1 MIEMYI
7 KKVIEGENLSTE
19 EAAYAMDMIMSGEAT
34 SAQIGSYLTAL
45 RMKGETIEE
54 ITGCAKGMREKC
66 VQLIGKGELM
76 DIVGTGGDCTNTFNV
91 STVSAFVVAAAGI
104 RVAKHGNRSVSSKCG
119 SADVLEALGVK
130 LDLTKEQN
138 EKVLEETGMC
148 FMFAPVY
155 HSAMKYVAG
164 PRKELGVRTIFNILG
179 PLANPAYASL
189 QIMGVYS
196 DELVEPMAKVLS
208 NLGVK
213 RAMVVHGSDGV
224 DEVSICGTTKVCE
237 VKNGQLKTYT
247 ISPEELGLSLA
258 KPEDIKGGL
267 ADENKDIALS
277 ILQGKKDAKRDMVL
291 INSAVAIYTATEAR
305 SLKECVDL
313 AREMIDS
320 GKALDKL
327 NAFVAATKAFEQKEV

>member
-1 MIEMYI
+1 MDTYI
-7 KKVIEGENLSTE
+7 KKVIEKKDLTTE
-19 EAAYAMDMIMSGEAT
+19 EAESAMEMIMSGEAT
-34 SAQIGSYLTAL
+34 PAQIGSYLTAL

-66 VQLIGKGELM
+66 VQLKGEGDLM

-91 STVSAFVVAAAGI
+91 STVSSFVVAASGV

-138 EKVLEETGMC
+138 EQVLRKTGMC

-155 HSAMKYVAG
+155 HSAMKYVAA

-179 PLANPAYASL
+179 PLANPAYATL

-196 DELVEPMAKVLS
+196 EELVEPMAKVLN

-213 RAMVVHGSDGV
+213 RAMVVHGVDGV
-224 DEVSICGTTKVCE
+224 DEVSICGATKVCE
-237 VKNGQLKTYT
+237 VRDGKLTSFV
-247 ISPEELGLSLA
+247 IEPEKLGLKVAS
-258 KPEDIKGGL
+258 PEDIKGGR
-267 ADENKDIALS
+267 AQENKEIALK
-277 ILQGKKDAKRDMVL
+277 ILEGEKSAKRDMVL
-291 INSAVAIYTATEAR
+291 INSAVAIYTALEDR
-305 SLKECVDL
+305 SLEECVKI
-313 AREMIDS
+313 AEEMIDS
-320 GKALDKL
+320 GKALAKCKE
-327 NAFVAATKAFEQKEV
+327 FVAATNAF